1 MTSPKETNSPLWKSN
16 SGEQSRYQAIGS
28 NLDNSGDY
36 FSMDRDDRNRSIS
49 SSRAQSVSNLPPLVR
64 SLSRR
69 SIAGP
74 NDRLHRRLTVFYDK
88 ELKMAERVDSLN
100 LMRPFKLIGNAQRL
114 INWEKKRVNEQT
126 LKCCSSAVRKFY
138 KTQNNLIDS
147 YKEIDSLL
155 DTGIHIEMIQNYA
168 DNTSSDSSHGS
179 ESEPELDL
187 TAAIDLESQ
196 TVAKNHKKIPHR
208 TVPNVPGNINSE
220 GAKLMGH
227 QDGEE
232 GNKIV
237 TYAINFTFFLN
248 FGLLVGKIIM
258 IYFTNSFSLIA
269 SVVDSS
275 LDFLSTLIIFFA
287 NKYASKQSS
296 RFPVGR
302 KQLEPLGVLVFS
314 VIIIVSFLQV
324 FIESFRALIG
334 ENRDIREL
342 NIMSISVM
350 SVTIGTKF
358 IAWELFRRV
367 KNSSIQA
374 LTEDAK
380 TDIVFN
386 TFSLIF
392 PLIGWLFNLWFM
404 DPLGACLLCLYVII
418 QWSMITFEHID
429 HLSGSHA
436 PKEYYQQVLYLIM
449 RFTENISKI
458 KNFKMYHM
466 GDDVNVEVDIVVK
479 HKNMTLKDYH
489 DLGESLQYAIE
500 TLPYVN
506 RCFVHIDYKVKNY
519 LGHLQ

>member
-1 MTSPKETNSPLWKSN
+1 MPFLKDKNVPVWSPNG
-16 SGEQSRYQAIGS
+16 SGDAPPTQYGS
-28 NLDNSGDY
+28 TGGREPEDY
-36 FSMDRDDRNRSIS
+36 FSMPETQRRSIS
-49 SSRAQSVSNLPPLVR
+49 QGRTQSVTKLPPLVR

-69 SIAGP
+69 SLQS
-74 NDRLHRRLTVFYDK
+74 NRVHRRLTVFDDS
-88 ELKMAERVDSLN
+88 ELEMAERVDSLN
-100 LMRPFKLIGNAQRL
+100 LMRPFRLIGNAQRL
-114 INWEKKRVNEQT
+114 INWEKKRTGDNVLRCCDRGVRQFYEFQNE
-126 LKCCSSAVRKFY
+126 
-138 KTQNNLIDS
+138 LIDR

-168 DNTSSDSSHGS
+168 DNTSSDSDSDA
-179 ESEPELDL
+179 PLDEE
-187 TAAIDLESQ
+187 IDLESQ
-196 TVAKNHKKIPHR
+196 AMTKSSSNKVHR
-208 TVPNVPGNINSE
+208 NVPNVPGNINSE

-227 QDGEE
+227 PDVEE
-232 GNKIV
+232 GGNSV
-237 TYAINFTFFLN
+237 TYAINFTFALN
-248 FGLLVGKIIM
+248 LALLTGKIVM

-287 NKYASKQSS
+287 NKYAGQQSS

-314 VIIIVSFLQV
+314 VIIIISFLQV
-324 FIESFRALIG
+324 LIESMRALLG
-334 ENRDIREL
+334 DNREIREL
-342 NIMSISVM
+342 NAMSISVM
-350 SVTIGTKF
+350 GITIGTKLL
-358 IAWELFRRV
+358 AWEMFRNV
-367 KNSSIQA
+367 PNSSIQA

-380 TDIVFN
+380 TDVVFN

-392 PLIGWLFNLWFM
+392 PLIGWLFELWFM
-404 DPLGACLLCLYVII
+404 DPLGACLLCMYVII
-418 QWSMITFEHID
+418 QWSMITFQHID

-436 PKEYYQQVLYLIM
+436 PKEYYQQVLYLII
-449 RFTENISKI
+449 RFTENISKV

-466 GDDVNVEVDIVVK
+466 GDDVNVEVDVVVK
-479 HKNMTLKDYH
+479 NTKMTLKDYH

>member
-1 MTSPKETNSPLWKSN
+1 MPSVNDGSVPIWDPAEGN
-16 SGEQSRYQAIGS
+16 SRYQSTSDG
-28 NLDNSGDY
+28 NDDY
-36 FSMDRDDRNRSIS
+36 FSSKGGRKRSIS
-49 SSRAQSVSNLPPLVR
+49 LSRAETLSNIPPLVR

-69 SIAGP
+69 SFGVP
-74 NDRLHRRLTVFYDK
+74 NDKLYRRLTVFNNN
-88 ELKMAERVDSLN
+88 ELEMAERIDSLN

-114 INWEKKRVNEQT
+114 INWEKKRTNDLV
-126 LKCCSSAVRKFY
+126 LKCCSPDIRRYYEF
-138 KTQNNLIDS
+138 QNDLIDR

-168 DNTSSDSSHGS
+168 DNTSSDSDDG
-179 ESEPELDL
+179 EE
-187 TAAIDLESQ
+187 IDLESQ
-196 TVAKNHKKIPHR
+196 TMTKSSTGVTTTKKDTHR
-208 TVPNVPGNINSE
+208 KVPIVPGNINFE

-227 QDGEE
+227 QDGEAE
-232 GNKIV
+232 GKLI
-237 TYAINFTFFLN
+237 TFAIHFTFILN
-248 FGLLVGKIIM
+248 FFLLIGKLVM

-275 LDFLSTLIIFFA
+275 LDFLSTLIIFFS
-287 NKYASKQSS
+287 NKYAGKQSS

-314 VIIIVSFLQV
+314 VVIIISFLQV
-324 FIESFRALIG
+324 FIESFRALIAG
-334 ENRDIREL
+334 DRDIREL
-342 NIMSISVM
+342 NVMSISVM
-350 SVTIGTKF
+350 SVTIGTKLL
-358 IAWELFRRV
+358 AWELFRKV

-380 TDIVFN
+380 TDVVFN

-392 PLIGWLFNLWFM
+392 PLIGWLSNLWFM
-404 DPLGACLLCLYVII
+404 DPLGACILCLYVII
-418 QWSMITFEHID
+418 QWAIITFEHID

-436 PKEYYQQVLYLIM
+436 PKEYYQQVLYLII
-449 RFTENISKI
+449 RFTENISKV

-479 HKNMTLKDYH
+479 NTSMTLKDYH

-506 RCFVHIDYKVKNY
+506 RCFVHIDYKVNNY